1 MNTPS
6 TNTPADTRTSIRGRL
21 GNRREGPPRFLWGA
35 AANLSLDDL
44 VNGTTLGGRG
54 AEVAGR
60 SVLVC
65 TPDLPSE
72 HLPALVAKAG
82 IDAIVSDIEAIVS
95 GHDRGDD
102 GPVMPLRILS

>member
-6 TNTPADTRTSIRGRL
+6 TNTAADTRTSIRGRL
-21 GNRREGPPRFLWGA
+21 GNTRKGPPRCLWVA
-35 AANLSLDDL
+35 AANLCLDDL
-44 VNGTTLGGRG
+44 LNGTTLGGRG

-60 SVLVC
+60 SVLVATRDQFATALALIELDGVAGRLIVC

-82 IDAIVSDIEAIVS
+82 ID
-95 GHDRGDD
+95 
-102 GPVMPLRILS
+102 